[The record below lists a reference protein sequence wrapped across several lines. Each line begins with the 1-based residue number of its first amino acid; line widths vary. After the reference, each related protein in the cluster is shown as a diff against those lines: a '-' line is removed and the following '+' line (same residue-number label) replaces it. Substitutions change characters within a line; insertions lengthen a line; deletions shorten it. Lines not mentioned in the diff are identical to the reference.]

1 MIQLATAATII
12 IKIIMIVLVIMI
24 ALAII
29 IAIMIALVIMIILAS
44 MIALVT
50 YIIIIVI
57 IVIIVGAVIVGAVI
71 VGAVIIIVISAM
83 TNTMDIPTIIVII
96 KVIMITIDHIMD
108 IQDDYHTDMNMLRLH
123 HNIFGIDTGL
133 ILLFIIVNKQPYN
146 LSLPNRILEIK
157 YKLCQQL
164 CQLMLNMT
172 RWL

>member
-1 MIQLATAATII
+1 
-12 IKIIMIVLVIMI
+12 MI
-24 ALAII
+24 AL
-29 IAIMIALVIMIILAS
+29 AIMIALVIMI
-44 MIALVT
+44 ALLT
-50 YIIIIVI
+50 YI
-57 IVIIVGAVIVGAVI
+57 IIVGAVIVGAVI
-71 VGAVIIIVISAM
+71 IANGIIIVISAM

-96 KVIMITIDHIMD
+96 KVIMITIVHIMD

-172 RWL
+172 R

>member
-24 ALAII
+24 ALAI
-29 IAIMIALVIMIILAS
+29 MIILAS

-50 YIIIIVI
+50 YIIIIVMI
-57 IVIIVGAVIVGAVI
+57 VIVGAVI
-71 VGAVIIIVISAM
+71 IANGIIIVISAM
-83 TNTMDIPTIIVII
+83 TNIMDIPTIIVII

-108 IQDDYHTDMNMLRLH
+108 IQDDYHTGMNMLRLH

-164 CQLMLNMT
+164 CQLMWNMT

>member
-12 IKIIMIVLVIMI
+12 IKIIMIVL
-24 ALAII
+24 
-29 IAIMIALVIMIILAS
+29 AIMIALVIMI
-44 MIALVT
+44 ALLT
-50 YIIIIVI
+50 YI
-57 IVIIVGAVIVGAVI
+57 IIVGAVIIAN
-71 VGAVIIIVISAM
+71 AIIIVISAM

-108 IQDDYHTDMNMLRLH
+108 IQDDYHMGMNMLRLH

-164 CQLMLNMT
+164 CRLMWNMMK
-172 RWL
+172 LL

>member
-24 ALAII
+24 VL
-29 IAIMIALVIMIILAS
+29 AIMIALVIMI
-44 MIALVT
+44 ALLT
-50 YIIIIVI
+50 YI
-57 IVIIVGAVIVGAVI
+57 IIVGAVIVGAVI
-71 VGAVIIIVISAM
+71 IANAIIIVISAM

-108 IQDDYHTDMNMLRLH
+108 IQDDYHMGMNMLRLH

-164 CQLMLNMT
+164 CRLMWNMMK
-172 RWL
+172 LL